1 MLGDRNFKV
10 DIMKKRNFFRGMCYA
25 GLCLLVA
32 GCITEDRKPAYV
44 EIPKPVSVNMKD
56 TSSFALTDKTV
67 IVLPPELKGWRES
80 ISLFNERVRKCMGD
94 TLSIVWEENRQSEP
108 VIRFQKNPELPPEG
122 FALHVNA
129 GEVCIESND
138 KSGAFYVM
146 QVLTQS
152 LALQDEAPF
161 SFSAMEMKDF
171 PEMAYRGAMLDVSRH
186 FFTVEQVKRFIDL
199 LAMHRLNYFHWHLT
213 DDQGWRME
221 VKKYPR
227 LTEVSQNFY
236 TQKEVKEVIDYAG
249 QRCITVV
256 PEIDL
261 PGHTTAAL
269 VAYPQLGC
277 TGGPYTMTTDR
288 GGVHKDVL
296 CMGKEFS
303 YQFAKD
309 VLAEVAAL
317 FPSPYI
323 HIGGD
328 EVPRDRWKQ
337 CPHCQAAITRY
348 HLKDNESHSAE
359 DLLQGEFNVQMAA
372 YLKTLGR
379 QMIGWDEV
387 LSDNIDPSTI
397 IMSWRG
403 LNQGF
408 KALEKGHPVIFS
420 STGHFYFNNCQTENV
435 DSEPVST
442 GGLLPMQKVYEV
454 PLYLPENLTQRQ
466 QMVLGAE
473 ACLWTSHVEDNPTL
487 DYMMLP
493 RLAAFS
499 EVAWSGSRRGGYTD
513 FLRRLS
519 VMLDLYG
526 KMGFDYAPHFFGLE
540 ASYLPDEEKG
550 CLNVGLNSVEG
561 TTIYYTL
568 DGSIPDRHSAVY
580 KSPISI
586 EHSCTLKA
594 VAYTPFGLCSDL
606 LQKEVRINKAT
617 FKKIALQTKPE
628 ARYAGADGQVLVDG
642 VRSKPFHT
650 TGLWVGYLK
659 EPLEAVI
666 DMGEKQKVKQ
676 VVLSSLTDM
685 GSYIMGIREVEVY
698 ASDNGKDF
706 TLLAKRSFEAPPAKM
721 QGKKMEDL
729 MLDFSDTDTR
739 FIKVT
744 ARGFDALPEGHSGAG
759 QPPFLFIDEIEIN

>member
-1 MLGDRNFKV
+1 MN
-10 DIMKKRNFFRGMCYA
+10 IMKKQNLFRGMWYA
-25 GLCLLVA
+25 GVFLLVT
-32 GCITEDRKPAYV
+32 GCTSEVQKSVYV
-44 EIPKPVSVNMKD
+44 EIPKSACVNMKD
-56 TSSFALTDKTV
+56 ASSFVLTDKTV
-67 IVLPPELKGWRES
+67 IVLPAELKGWWGS
-80 ISLFNERVRKCMGD
+80 TSLFNEWVKKHIGD
-94 TLSIVWEENRQSEP
+94 TLAIVGDDNRQSEQ
-108 VIRFQKNPELPPEG
+108 VIRFRRNAELPSEG
-122 FALHVNA
+122 FALHVNS
-129 GEVCIESND
+129 GEVCIESEG
-138 KSGAFYVM
+138 KVGAFYAM

-152 LALQDEAPF
+152 LLLQDEAPF
-161 SFSAMEMKDF
+161 TFSAMEMKDF
-171 PEMAYRGAMLDVSRH
+171 PEMTYRGAMLDVSRH

-221 VKKYPR
+221 VKKHPR
-227 LTEVSQNFY
+227 LTEVSKNFY
-236 TQKEVKEVIDYAG
+236 TQEEIKEVINYAK

-277 TGGPYTMTTDR
+277 TGGPYAMTTDR

-303 YQFAKD
+303 YQFSKD
-309 VLAEVAAL
+309 VLKEVAAL

-337 CPHCQAAITRY
+337 CPHCQSAINRY
-348 HLKDNESHSAE
+348 RLKANEEHSAE

-372 YLKTLGR
+372 YLKTLGK

-387 LSDNIDPSTI
+387 LSDNIDPSTV

-420 STGHFYFNNCQTENV
+420 STGHFYFNNSQTENV
-435 DSEPVST
+435 DTEPVST

-454 PLYLPENLTQRQ
+454 PLILPEHVASRDTL
-466 QMVLGAE
+466 VWGVE
-473 ACLWTSHVEDNPTL
+473 ACLWTSHVEDNATL

-499 EVAWSGSRRGGYTD
+499 EVAWSGSRRGGYED
-513 FLRRLS
+513 FLKRLPP
-519 VMLDLYG
+519 MLDLY
-526 KMGFDYAPHFFGLE
+526 KKSGFDYAPHFFGLN
-540 ASYLPDEEKG
+540 ASYTPDAEKSR
-550 CLNVGLNSVEG
+550 LDIGLNSVEG
-561 TTIYYTL
+561 TTVYYTL
-568 DGSIPDRHSAVY
+568 DGSTPDRHSAVY
-580 KSPISI
+580 QSSLSI
-586 EHSCTLKA
+586 DRSCTLKA
-594 VAYTPFGLCSDL
+594 VAYTPFGLCSDV
-606 LQKEVRINKAT
+606 LQKEIKVNKAT
-617 FKKIALQTKPE
+617 FKDITLQTKPE
-628 ARYAGADGQVLVDG
+628 ARYAGADGKVLVDG

-650 TGLWVGYLK
+650 TGMWVGYLA

-666 DMGEKQKVKQ
+666 DMGEKQRVKQ

-685 GSYIMGIREVEVY
+685 GSYIMGIRKVEVY
-698 ASDNGKDF
+698 ASEDGKEF
-706 TLLAKRSFEAPPAKM
+706 TLLAERSFETPPAKM
-721 QGKKMEDL
+721 QGKKIEDL
-729 MLDFSDTDTR
+729 ALDFSDTDAR
-739 FIKVT
+739 FIKVI
-744 ARGFDALPEGHSGAG
+744 AHGFEALPEGHSGAG
-759 QPPFLFIDEIEIN
+759 QPPFLFVDEIEIN